1 MAVRIGKPLALVVIP
16 MVMAFGETM
25 LEAMVSLVIVKIAA
39 RTLGSWVVIGL
50 AGVGA
55 WALGR
60 VSIFSD

>member
-25 LEAMVSLVIVKIAA
+25 LEATA
-39 RTLGSWVVIGL
+39 RALGPWAVIGL

-60 VSIFSD
+60 VSIFAN

>member
-16 MVMAFGETM
+16 IIMTFGETM
-25 LEAMVSLVIVKIAA
+25 LEATTRA
-39 RTLGSWVVIGL
+39 LGPWAVIGL

-55 WALGR
+55 CALGR